1 MNLFASW
8 KAVSHNSATLHERE
22 ANALDLCVQTKWNE
36 DELARFFS
44 QSLDLLCIAD
54 FDGYFKRLNPAWI
67 TTLGWSLEELQ
78 ASPFLDFVHP
88 DDCESTL
95 VRIDVLN
102 KGSEVILFENR
113 YRHKDGSYRWLR
125 WNARSEPKL
134 QRIYA
139 SARDV
144 TSQKQLEREVL
155 EIGDQEQER
164 LGRELHDGLCQTL
177 AGISALSSTL
187 SKRLTLCSESAASA
201 DAREISQ
208 LLNEAIGE
216 ARNLSRGLCPLG
228 LSGVGLDAALETL
241 AHNIQHRFDIDC
253 TLEVNG
259 PFCRLSLEVETH
271 LYRIAQEAVNN
282 AVAHG
287 LTKRIK
293 ISLSVK
299 DGEGLLRIR
308 DYGVGMPEKPS
319 DSAGIGLHT
328 MLYRARLIDG
338 SLKVRQRKQRGMEV
352 ICAFPL
358 NKILEPHK
366 DLDYARNDP

>member
-1 MNLFASW
+1 ML
-8 KAVSHNSATLHERE
+8 HNTNHERE
-22 ANALDLCVQTKWNE
+22 ENALDLCVQTKWAE

-54 FDGYFKRLNPAWI
+54 FDGYFKRLNPKWI
-67 TTLGWSLEELQ
+67 TTLGWTLEELQ

-88 DDCESTL
+88 DDCESTQ
-95 VRIDVLN
+95 VRIDALN

-139 SARDV
+139 NARDV

-155 EIGDQEQER
+155 DIGDLEQER

-177 AGISALSSTL
+177 AGISALSSML

-216 ARNLSRGLCPLG
+216 ARNLARGLCPLD

-253 TLEVNG
+253 TLEVDG
-259 PFCRLSLEVETH
+259 PFCRLCLDVETH

-282 AVAHG
+282 AVTHG
-287 LTKRIK
+287 LSKRIK

-328 MLYRARLIDG
+328 MLYRVRLIDG

-366 DLDYARNDP
+366 DLDHARSDT